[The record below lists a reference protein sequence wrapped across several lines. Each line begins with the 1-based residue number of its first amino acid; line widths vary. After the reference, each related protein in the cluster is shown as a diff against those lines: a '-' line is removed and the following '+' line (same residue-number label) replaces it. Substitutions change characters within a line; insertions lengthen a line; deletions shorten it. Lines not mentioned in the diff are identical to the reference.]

1 MVKIFYSIKKGI
13 EMIDFQQKLQELQNS
28 LIENIGT
35 GKDSTIEKDSIP
47 IKENISEEKETPFI
61 LEILDTTEIPVKV
74 PIEIP
79 LTIPLEIKNQSI
91 QNLEERVIQLENK
104 FSAYQE
110 AIERKEEKNKIENK
124 QLIELEI
131 KEKEESEKCFLEEK
145 EFISMLNIYLY
156 SVIINPKL
164 DFTTELYQQY
174 KENLTIISQNIL
186 ANSFRFFEKDSILE
200 ETLKIGK
207 QIQQEY
213 NLESESLQKIQN
225 TLNEM
230 KQSLVKPSY
239 QKNLYFAQFLNERG
253 LILNAVAMI
262 NEILGEY
269 IVASAQ
275 NLSPHAKDR
284 VQFHV
289 NRISISQTSRRAYY
303 HFYKSANNFFY
314 TQFNTQTT
322 EMETTFFPYKDTGNE
337 EIELQFRRLFQ
348 ANRRNKA
355 TLFSLYS
362 EMIYRIKVIRNDLVH
377 GNNQRHYH
385 NISYEIEDVLIDFE
399 YLAIQKNFLG
409 A

>member
-1 MVKIFYSIKKGI
+1 MVKIFYSIEKGI